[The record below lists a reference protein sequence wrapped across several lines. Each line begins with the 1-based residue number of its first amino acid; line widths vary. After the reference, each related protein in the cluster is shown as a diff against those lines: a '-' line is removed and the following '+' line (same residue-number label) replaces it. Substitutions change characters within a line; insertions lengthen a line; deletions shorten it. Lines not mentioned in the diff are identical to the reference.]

1 MKDILPAKVVTRER
15 KKCMFRVWNMHFSSA
30 LYQIICTNFYHAL
43 LIFLHSEE

>member
-1 MKDILPAKVVTRER
+1 MKDILPAKVVTRKR
-15 KKCMFRVWNMHFSSA
+15 KKCMFRVWNMHFSA